1 MDEEKD
7 YYGILG
13 VCRTETACGI
23 RRAYRRL
30 AMIHHPDKAGP
41 EGTRFFQE
49 ITEAYSVLSDPQ
61 ARESYTQCLHRKE
74 EQKYRGRETNIAAR
88 HSQSD
93 FRRPA
98 GTSILKGFGKTA
110 SFFEEFIDDLFT
122 DPVGFD
128 RRRTERQRVLDVE
141 VILSKDEATRGGFLP
156 ITVPVQTTCPI
167 CRGKGQVRFS
177 LCSYCRGQGEISAK
191 ENIRIRIAPGIED
204 GTIFDSPVRA
214 LSGRE
219 VYLRILIRIRP
230 Q

>member
-74 EQKYRGRETNIAAR
+74 EQKYRCREKNIAAR
-88 HSQSD
+88 HSQSG

-110 SFFEEFIDDLFT
+110 SFFEEFIDDLFAET
-122 DPVGFD
+122 VGLHH
-128 RRRTERQRVLDVE
+128 RRTGQQRVFDVE
-141 VILSKDEATRGGFLP
+141 VILSKEESAQGGVLP
-156 ITVPVQTTCPI
+156 LTVPVRIACPM
-167 CRGKGQVRFS
+167 CRGKGQVRFFQ
-177 LCSYCRGQGEISAK
+177 CSCCRGQGEISAE

>member
-1 MDEEKD
+1 MDKEKD

-23 RRAYRRL
+23 RAAYRRL

-74 EQKYRGRETNIAAR
+74 EQKYRCRETNIAAR
-88 HSQSD
+88 RSQSD

-122 DPVGFD
+122 DAVGFN
-128 RRRTERQRVLDVE
+128 RRRTGQQRALDVE
-141 VILSKDEATRGGFLP
+141 VILSKSEAIQGGVLP
-156 ITVPVQTTCPI
+156 ITVPVRTTCPI
-167 CRGKGQVRFS
+167 CRGKGQVRLY
-177 LCSYCRGQGEISAK
+177 LCSCCRGRGEISTE
-191 ENIRIRIAPGIED
+191 ENIRIRIAPGVED
-204 GTIFDSPVRA
+204 GAIFDPPIRT

-219 VYLRILIRIRP
+219 VYLRVLIRIRR